1 MTQSAAN
8 LTETMDADELV
19 VYEQPLNEK
28 MRTLLRLEFLFR
40 QTQHHAA
47 GDSSWESRAAIG
59 SLLDIVSIL
68 TRGDVRKDVL
78 KELERHAGAL
88 GQFRARPGVDTQR
101 LGTLMDDILVQRDAL
116 NAIGGQ
122 LTANLKDS
130 EFLNSVKHRSAIP
143 GGTCEFD
150 LPDYN
155 HWLNRSYQRRMQDL
169 SGWFDSLEP
178 LREGVNKVLWLTRE
192 GAKARRE
199 VASSGMFQ
207 HALERG
213 MACQLLR
220 VALPATSDLFPEI
233 SGSQHRFTVR
243 FQTWQNVQSRPSQTS
258 DDVEFYLT
266 CC

>member
-1 MTQSAAN
+1 MSQSAAN
-8 LTETMDADELV
+8 LTEPQDADELV

-40 QTQHHAA
+40 QTEHHAA

-59 SLLDIVSIL
+59 SLLDILSIL

-88 GQFRARPGVDTQR
+88 GQFRSRQGVDTKR
-101 LGTLMDDILVQRDAL
+101 LGVLMEDILEQRDAL
-116 NAIGGQ
+116 NAVGGQ
-122 LTANLKDS
+122 LTASLKNS
-130 EFLNSVKHRSAIP
+130 EFLNAVKHRSAIP

-155 HWLNRSYQRRMQDL
+155 HWLNRSYQRRMEDF
-169 SGWFDSLEP
+169 SGWFESLKP
-178 LREGVNKVLWLTRE
+178 LREGVNKLLWLTRE

-199 VASSGMFQ
+199 VATGGMFQ

-213 MACQLLR
+213 VACQLLR
-220 VALPATSDLFPEI
+220 VALPATTDLFPEI
-233 SGSQHRFTVR
+233 SGSPHRFTVR
-243 FQTWQNVQSRPSQTS
+243 FHTWHNVQSRPSQTT
-258 DDVEFYLT
+258 DDVEFFLT